1 MAVPSAIALRS
12 GLTIGPVVPPVLTEI
27 QRRPSRV
34 RSRSAP
40 TLTFPDA
47 PSLYPWLARR
57 FSPGEATVWV
67 GPAGAVESLLELLYV
82 GVVATGGRV
91 SLLEGANRF
100 HPYRIGE
107 RARALGVDPGEA
119 LDRIRLARAFTA
131 YQMGALVERW
141 AREVRTTRPT
151 LLVAHELPALFF
163 ASEFPPEERG
173 PLLHHIARTLAEL
186 ARSTG
191 RSVLVTSTNGFTGFP
206 GLKEEGP
213 RLFDLVRVRPGP
225 AGVRLEAYREAA
237 HLDLLHR
244 PDGQRGLEE
253 FVEDASQ
260 EVTAWAGRYRPIGR
274 RSRSG

>member
-1 MAVPSAIALRS
+1 MAVPSAIALPS
-12 GLTIGPVVPPVLTEI
+12 GPAFGPLAPPVL
-27 QRRPSRV
+27 RDRPIRRV
-34 RSRSAP
+34 RIRSRAAP
-40 TLTFPDA
+40 ALAFPDA

-57 FSPGEATVWV
+57 FAPGEATLWV
-67 GPAGAVESLLELLYV
+67 GPPGPVESLLEHLYA

-100 HPYRIGE
+100 HPYRVGE
-107 RARALGVDPGEA
+107 RARGLGVDPGEA
-119 LDRIRLARAFTA
+119 LERIRLARAFTA

-141 AREVRTTRPT
+141 AHEVRATRPT
-151 LLVAHELPALFF
+151 LLVAHELAALFF
-163 ASEFPPEERG
+163 EAEFPPEERG
-173 PLLHHIARTLAEL
+173 PLLRHLARTMAEI

-191 RSVLVTSTNGFTGFP
+191 RSILVTSTNGFNGFP

-213 RLFDLVRVRPGP
+213 RLFDLVRVRSSP

-253 FVEDASQ
+253 FAPDPTQ
-260 EVTAWAGRYRPIGR
+260 EVTAWAGPYRPIGR